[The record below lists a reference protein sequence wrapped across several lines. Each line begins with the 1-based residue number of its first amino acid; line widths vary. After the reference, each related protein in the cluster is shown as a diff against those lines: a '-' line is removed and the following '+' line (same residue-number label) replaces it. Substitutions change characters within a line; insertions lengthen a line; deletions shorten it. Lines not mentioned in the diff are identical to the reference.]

1 MCWWDVEGLSSM
13 TAPRLLTVWICS
25 SSATLQRIRS
35 SGGSAG
41 TVFVM
46 LLVMLT
52 LSSHRYAVSAEKSKA
67 YSMQTLCKNHFLQQL
82 YRKID
87 GAVLWSQNERNLDC
101 VITFQTHS
109 ILQRFMLRFDFLQ
122 LDCNDHLY
130 IYDGAHAVGTYKFDL
145 SCRNTKQTL
154 GAMFTRTNYV
164 TLKYVTD
171 SWGTDSNGFK
181 LVITAVKDPKHACT
195 EFRCDLREFCI
206 ATDLVCDGINHCADG
221 SDEAS
226 HTLCIDNE
234 ANLIMGMEKAWF
246 VVVVITTLLIL
257 LVCIVAVSI
266 CLCKRITTRTR
277 NSCQQQN
284 YSLQQMYGSN
294 GELKQ
299 LPLSQSSITTLEQSQ
314 GNWLR
319 PVELYGFLYI
329 SKQASVVLVRRC
341 LQPLHYCQAN

>member
-1 MCWWDVEGLSSM
+1 M
-13 TAPRLLTVWICS
+13 TMSQRGPGPPFHNVFISIAILILVICTTF
-25 SSATLQRIRS
+25 SAS
-35 SGGSAG
+35 
-41 TVFVM
+41 
-46 LLVMLT
+46 
-52 LSSHRYAVSAEKSKA
+52 EKSKY
-67 YSMQTLCKNHFLQQL
+67 YSMQSLCKNHFLQQL

-171 SWGTDSNGFK
+171 GWGTDSNGFK

-195 EFRCDLREFCI
+195 EFRCNLREFCI
-206 ATDLVCDGINHCADG
+206 ANDLVCDGINHCADG
-221 SDEAS
+221 SDES
-226 HTLCIDNE
+226 SNTICQNNE
-234 ANLIMGMEKAWF
+234 TGTILGLEMTWF
-246 VVVVITTLLIL
+246 VVTVISTLLIL

-266 CLCKRITTRTR
+266 CLCRKGWSSSARSG
-277 NSCQQQN
+277 NGNVPQPN
-284 YSLQQMYGSN
+284 APYPLQQMYGSN
-294 GELKQ
+294 GAMKQ
-299 LPLSQSSITTLEQSQ
+299 GGSMTTLTSSGAAATAATAAAVQ
-314 GNWLR
+314 GNWRHPAGPL
-319 PVELYGFLYI
+319 GFRL
-329 SKQASVVLVRRC
+329 STPARARL
-341 LQPLHYCQAN
+341 YCQAK

>member
-1 MCWWDVEGLSSM
+1 
-13 TAPRLLTVWICS
+13 
-25 SSATLQRIRS
+25 
-35 SGGSAG
+35 
-41 TVFVM
+41 
-46 LLVMLT
+46 
-52 LSSHRYAVSAEKSKA
+52 
-67 YSMQTLCKNHFLQQL
+67 SMQALCKTHFLQQL

-171 SWGTDSNGFK
+171 AWGTDSNGFK

-195 EFRCDLREFCI
+195 EFRCNLREFCI

-226 HTLCIDNE
+226 STACQNNDTGT
-234 ANLIMGMEKAWF
+234 IMGLEMTWF
-246 VVVVITTLLIL
+246 VVVVVSTLLLIA
-257 LVCIVAVSI
+257 VCIVVVSI
-266 CLCKRITTRTR
+266 CLCRRGLASR
-277 NSCQQQN
+277 PGNNGQQQN

-294 GELKQ
+294 GAMKQ
-299 LPLSQSSITTLEQSQ
+299 GSMTTLPVQ
-314 GNWLR
+314 GNWYHPAGPL
-319 PVELYGFLYI
+319 GFLL
-329 SKQASVVLVRRC
+329 STPVRGR
-341 LQPLHYCQAN
+341 LYCQAK